1 MRPSLSLRRQLAQ
14 VIAPSRNFTTIVPRR
29 TQLPIQVCCRCSRN
43 SHPSAIQTRPQRR
56 WRTTSSTQ
64 QSEADAS
71 IKANPIPQTHYE
83 FFPKTLSSGPPPSGP
98 FQIDTRE
105 LRREFLQLQA
115 VAHPDRHPPNLKT
128 RAEATSAR
136 INEAYKTL
144 QNPLLRAQ
152 YLLQL
157 RGIDVAEDESAKVDD
172 PELLMEV
179 LDAREE
185 IESVEE
191 ERDLEGM
198 KGVNEERIRGSE
210 EVLDRAFREDDLNKA
225 KEEAVRLR
233 YWVNIKE
240 SLDGW
245 EKGKPVVLVH

>member
-29 TQLPIQVCCRCSRN
+29 TQLPIQ
-43 SHPSAIQTRPQRR
+43 PTRSPK
-56 WRTTSSTQ
+56 RTTNSSPER
-64 QSEADAS
+64 S
-71 IKANPIPQTHYE
+71 PQVH
-83 FFPKTLSSGPPPSGP
+83 LPPAPS
-98 FQIDTRE
+98 QIDNRE

-191 ERDLEGM
+191 EGDLEGM

-245 EKGKPVVLVH
+245 EKEKPVVLVH